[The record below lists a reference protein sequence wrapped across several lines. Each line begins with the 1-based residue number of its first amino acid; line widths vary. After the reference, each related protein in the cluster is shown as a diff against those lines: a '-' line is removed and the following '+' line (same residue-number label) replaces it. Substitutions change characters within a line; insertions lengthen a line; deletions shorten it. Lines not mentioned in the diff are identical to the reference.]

1 MVAGEMSQERADLDR
16 PSVSAMSLR
25 PPMVRE
31 TWIDRPRLLQRLDE
45 MADSQVLLVV
55 APAGYGKTTLVTQWA
70 AGRDPATVAW
80 VRLERADDDPSR
92 LWSRLVV
99 ASELVG
105 CRIDGNV
112 AEFSPA
118 SSTTILD
125 RGRASGSPAPV
136 PTGERR

>member
-1 MVAGEMSQERADLDR
+1 
-16 PSVSAMSLR
+16 MSLR
-25 PPMVRE
+25 PPMVRK

-55 APAGYGKTTLVTQWA
+55 APAGYGKTTLVSQWA
-70 AGRDPATVAW
+70 AGRDPATVVW

-105 CRIDGNV
+105 CRIDGDV
-112 AEFSPA
+112 TEFSPGD
-118 SSTTILD
+118 LD
-125 RGRASGSPAPV
+125 RGRRPVCASERQRPCRGGAGSDDCCGGLPCGAVDRGP
-136 PTGERR
+136 